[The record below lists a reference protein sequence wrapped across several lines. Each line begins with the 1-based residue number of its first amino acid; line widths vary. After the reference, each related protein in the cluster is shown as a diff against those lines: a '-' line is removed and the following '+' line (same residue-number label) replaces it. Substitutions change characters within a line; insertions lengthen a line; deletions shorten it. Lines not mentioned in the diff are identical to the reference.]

1 MTRTRKAFLLLLL
14 SGPIHM
20 AEQMAFGIEEF
31 HMIRRSVINPYYS
44 WFPVD
49 KGDFASVLLITLVG
63 TVLSLIFYALVSG
76 GAARTIA
83 LAAFALLG
91 IGEIHHVVEAIG
103 TAAYDPGV
111 VTSLAYC
118 WSGCSLLSAVW
129 AESRLADVSPI
140 SPDASSTSLA

>member
-20 AEQMAFGIEEF
+20 AEQMVFGIEEF
-31 HMIRRSVINPYYS
+31 HMIRRTVINPYYS
-44 WFPVD
+44 WFPAD
-49 KGDFASVLLITLVG
+49 KADFASVLLITLVG
-63 TVLSLIFYALVSG
+63 TIFSLIFYALMSG

-91 IGEIHHVVEAIG
+91 IGEIHHVVEAMAKG
-103 TAAYDPGV
+103 AYDPGV

-118 WSGCSLLSAVW
+118 WSGCSLLFAVW
-129 AESRLADVSPI
+129 DQSRLAHMSI
-140 SPDASSTSLA
+140 IAPDRSSTSLA